1 MRDKFLVCSY
11 VEDKRFL
18 VVSELSAE
26 GVVKTREEIERDMAG
41 KDSAEYLFVRDKT
54 GELDFSVEANG
65 LPVYR
70 EGEDGELT
78 LVSKGRNRIVG
89 VIDEVIGSKL
99 LYKVIDAY
107 GKASVK
113 ELSFDEIARDNYIVT
128 PFIGDSGKYRA
139 LLEKIAERKR
149 VITENPNYFEGEARS
164 RLTGQ
169 DCAVYEDERIS
180 GDYVTVVRSF
190 NRCENGVCKLS
201 NRVNKVFIEL
211 KSLKSA
217 GIRVLDLSGC
227 SCLKQFILTTS
238 RSSSKS
244 DTPITI
250 IFNEMYCDG
259 LDARIHVEVANLKF
273 IGLTSV
279 SELNIADSHIEGFSD
294 LTVTP
299 LVYRAKND
307 VDIHNSTGFNRLKL
321 DLSKGGK
328 QASVYIRGIDA
339 KEIEIIG
346 NEQGIGEVSCVT
358 ALKVSKCKELTRLTV
373 NGVGVCALQ
382 ELTKSFFDL
391 PKLASF
397 SLYAHMLRFTVG
409 QSERQNVYNLTF
421 GSTALRELVLS
432 AEYTTRGAKWLKVG
446 YDKRVNLSL
455 PTSLREFVVPMNLT
469 DGCLNLL
476 ALTSS
481 YKGLFMDGDKLTLD
495 LGNVENYGFYPIFVR
510 SGGKVSLRVPSCIDR
525 VVDTRGNLHDFN
537 FRLIVHK
544 GTEVADSV
552 KGAVVRCE

>member
-11 VEDKRFL
+11 VEGSGFL

-26 GVVKTREEIERDMAG
+26 GVVKTQAEIERDMAG

-321 DLSKGGK
+321 DLSMVGK

-469 DGCLNLL
+469 DECLNLL

-481 YKGLFMDGDKLTLD
+481 YKGLF
-495 LGNVENYGFYPIFVR
+495 
-510 SGGKVSLRVPSCIDR
+510 
-525 VVDTRGNLHDFN
+525 
-537 FRLIVHK
+537 
-544 GTEVADSV
+544 
-552 KGAVVRCE
+552 

>member
-41 KDSAEYLFVRDKT
+41 KDSAKYLFVRDKT

-70 EGEDGELT
+70 EGEDGELA
-78 LVSKGRNRIVG
+78 LVYEGRNRIIG

-190 NRCENGVCKLS
+190 NRCESGVCKLS
-201 NRVNKVFIEL
+201 NRVNKIFIEL

-217 GIRVLDLSGC
+217 GIRVLDLSEC
-227 SCLKQFILTTS
+227 ACLKQFILTTS
-238 RSSSKS
+238 RSSNRG

-250 IFNEMYCDG
+250 IFNERYCDR
-259 LDARIHVEVANLKF
+259 LDARIHVEGANLKF

-294 LTVTP
+294 LRVTP

-321 DLSKGGK
+321 DLSMGGK

-421 GSTALRELVLS
+421 GSTALRELILS

-446 YDKRVNLSL
+446 YDRRVALSL
-455 PTSLREFVVPMNLT
+455 PDSLREFVVPMDLT
-469 DGCLNLL
+469 DECLNLL

-495 LGNVENYGFYPIFVR
+495 LGDVDNPDVYSILVT
-510 SGGKVSLRVPSCIDR
+510 SGGKVNFRVPSCVDR
-525 VVDTRGNLHDFN
+525 IVDTSGYSRGLK
-537 FRLIVHK
+537 FRLFLHSM
-544 GTEVADSV
+544 TEVDKSV
-552 KGAVVRCE
+552 HEEVVRCD

>member
-11 VEDKRFL
+11 VEGKGFL

-26 GVVKTREEIERDMAG
+26 GAVKTQEEIEREMAG
-41 KDSAEYLFVRDKT
+41 DDSAEYLFVRDKA
-54 GELDFSVEANG
+54 GELDFSIEANG
-65 LPVYR
+65 LSVYR
-70 EGEDGELT
+70 EGEDGKLV
-78 LVSKGRNRIVG
+78 LVSEGRNRIVG
-89 VIDEVIGSKL
+89 VIDAVIGSKL
-99 LYKVIDAY
+99 LYEVIDAY
-107 GKASVK
+107 GKASGK

-128 PFIGDSGKYRA
+128 PFVGDSSKYRA

-169 DCAVYEDERIS
+169 DCAVYSDECY
-180 GDYVTVVRSF
+180 GTEYFTVVRSF
-190 NRCENGVCKLS
+190 NHCASGVCTLS

-259 LDARIHVEVANLKF
+259 LDARIHVEGANLKF

-294 LTVTP
+294 LRVTP
-299 LVYRAKND
+299 LYRAKND
-307 VDIHNSTGFNRLKL
+307 VDIHNSTGFNRLKI
-321 DLSKGGK
+321 DLSMGK
-328 QASVYIRGIDA
+328 QASAYIRGIDA

-346 NEQGIGEVSCVT
+346 NGQGIGEFSCVT
-358 ALKVSKCKELTRLTV
+358 ALKVSKCTELTRLKV
-373 NGVGVCALQ
+373 DGVGVCALQ

-469 DGCLNLL
+469 DECLNLL

-537 FRLIVHK
+537 FRLTVHK
-544 GTEVADSV
+544 GTEVDESV
-552 KGAVVRCE
+552 HEEVVRCD

>member
-54 GELDFSVEANG
+54 GELDFSIEANG

-113 ELSFDEIARDNYIVT
+113 ELSFDEIARYNYIVT

-164 RLTGQ
+164 RFTGQ

-180 GDYVTVVRSF
+180 GGYVTVVRSF
-190 NRCENGVCKLS
+190 NRCESGVCKLS

-217 GIRVLDLSGC
+217 GIRVLDLSEC
-227 SCLKQFILTTS
+227 ACLKQFILTTS

-250 IFNEMYCDG
+250 IFNERYCDG
-259 LDARIHVEVANLKF
+259 LDARIHVEGANLKF

-279 SELNIADSHIEGFSD
+279 SELNIVDSHIEGFSD
-294 LTVTP
+294 LRVTP
-299 LVYRAKND
+299 LYRAKND
-307 VDIHNSTGFNRLKL
+307 VDIHNSTGFNRLKI
-321 DLSKGGK
+321 DLSMGK
-328 QASVYIRGIDA
+328 QASAYIRGIDA
-339 KEIEIIG
+339 NEIELIG
-346 NEQGIGEVSCVT
+346 NGQGIGENSFVT

-469 DGCLNLL
+469 DECLNLL

>member
-11 VEDKRFL
+11 VEGKGFL

-26 GVVKTREEIERDMAG
+26 GAVKTQEEIEREMAG
-41 KDSAEYLFVRDKT
+41 DDSAEYLFVQDKT

-70 EGEDGELT
+70 EGEDGELA
-78 LVSKGRNRIVG
+78 LVYEGRNRIIG
-89 VIDEVIGSKL
+89 VIDAVFGSKL

-107 GKASVK
+107 GKASGK
-113 ELSFDEIARDNYIVT
+113 ELSFDELVRDNYLVT
-128 PFIGDSGKYRA
+128 PFVGDSGKYRA

-149 VITENPNYFEGEARS
+149 VISENPKYFEEEAHS
-164 RLTGQ
+164 RFTGQ

-201 NRVNKVFIEL
+201 TRVNKVFIEL
-211 KSLKSA
+211 KSLKST
-217 GIRVLDLSGC
+217 GIRVLDLSEC
-227 SCLKQFILTTS
+227 ACLKQFILTTS
-238 RSSSKS
+238 RSSSKG

-250 IFNEMYCDG
+250 IFNERYCDG
-259 LDARIHVEVANLKF
+259 LDARIHVEGANLKF

-279 SELNIADSHIEGFSD
+279 SELNIVDSHIEGFSD

-321 DLSKGGK
+321 DLSMGGK

-391 PKLASF
+391 PKLVSF

-446 YDKRVNLSL
+446 YDRRVALSL
-455 PTSLREFVVPMNLT
+455 PDSLREFVVPMNLT
-469 DGCLNLL
+469 DECLNLL

-481 YKGLFMDGDKLTLD
+481 YKGLFMEGDKLTLD
-495 LGNVENYGFYPIFVR
+495 LWDVDNPDVYSILVT
-510 SGGKVSLRVPSCIDR
+510 SGGKVNFRVPSCVDR
-525 VVDTRGNLHDFN
+525 IVDTSGYSRELK
-537 FRLIVHK
+537 FRLFLHSR
-544 GTEVADSV
+544 TEVDKSV
-552 KGAVVRCE
+552 HEEVVRCD